1 MSEKIDKNKRHFL
14 GAATAATGIVGFGF
28 AAVPFLSSLKPSA
41 RARALGAPVEVPLSS
56 LEPGEMIRVVWRGKL
71 VYVLRRTNEMLS
83 RLAGLTDLLRDPD
96 SLEPYIQPE
105 FAINEHRSLNPEYL
119 VVEGACTHLGCAP
132 LPQFEVTPSD
142 DWFGGFFC
150 PCHGSKF
157 DLSGR
162 VYKGVPAPT
171 NLKVPPYSFTQS
183 DVITIGINPSE
194 VS

>member
-83 RLAGLTDLLRDPD
+83 RLAGLNDLLRDPD
-96 SLEPYIQPE
+96 SLEPDIQPE

-194 VS
+194 V

>member
-14 GAATAATGIVGFGF
+14 GAATAATGIVGFSF

-83 RLAGLTDLLRDPD
+83 RLAGVTDLLRDPD
-96 SLEPYIQPE
+96 SLESDIQPG

-194 VS
+194 V

>member
-71 VYVLRRTNEMLS
+71 VYILRRTNDMLS
-83 RLAGLTDLLRDPD
+83 RLKGLTDLLRDPD
-96 SLEPYIQPE
+96 SLEPDMQPE

-194 VS
+194 V